1 MSAPTVIQTAT
12 LSFGTDSYKVKSI
25 PGDKPKTCEPVD
37 VTCCD
42 DSRKQFSPG
51 ALVDRAR
58 HGRGRLWPRGCLW
71 RRAVYD

>member
-12 LSFGTDSYKVKSI
+12 LSFGSDSYKVKSI

-42 DSRKQFSPG
+42 DSRK
-51 ALVDRAR
+51 
-58 HGRGRLWPRGCLW
+58 
-71 RRAVYD
+71 